1 MLLHKHLDIQQK
13 AGLQTGLLHFTT
25 IQTIHVK
32 LTSNHLGCIIWPRAL
47 TTHALSNAQL
57 AHTMEHP
64 CSDWSQQCWSNMTW
78 ISVISGTPWIQKP
91 KRIHKKNT
99 SPESQEKFHADVGSV
114 LMSLDQSSASEAV
127 WANHRSWLWSGCWH
141 FWRTGAAGYQWVV
154 YTSLHI
160 IAQSAPDS
168 DFCRSC
174 RYPWPWNLTIKTYP
188 LYIHS
193 QKYSC
198 AIFDHSIACGYFP
211 LLKLP
216 FKLIWGY
223 IMVYRG
229 IRPFWHTHLLKFSG
243 GKSFQRAAA
252 SLATS
257 TIIIIIII
265 IIITNPG
272 RVHHELGLHVVG

>member
-1 MLLHKHLDIQQK
+1 MSNSH
-13 AGLQTGLLHFTT
+13 QTTWVASSGRVPWQHMRFPTR
-25 IQTIHVK
+25 
-32 LTSNHLGCIIWPRAL
+32 NWP
-47 TTHALSNAQL
+47 TPWSTHAATGLSNAEAIWPEYLWFQV
-57 AHTMEHP
+57 HP
-64 CSDWSQQCWSNMTW
+64 GSKSPREYT
-78 ISVISGTPWIQKP
+78 
-91 KRIHKKNT
+91 KKNT

-252 SLATS
+252 SLAT
-257 TIIIIIII
+257 
-265 IIITNPG
+265 
-272 RVHHELGLHVVG
+272 